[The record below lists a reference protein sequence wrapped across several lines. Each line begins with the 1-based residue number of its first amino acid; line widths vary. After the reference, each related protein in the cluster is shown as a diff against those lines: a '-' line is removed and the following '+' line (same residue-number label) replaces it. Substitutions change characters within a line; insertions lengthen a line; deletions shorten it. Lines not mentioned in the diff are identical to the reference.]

1 MMVWVRY
8 YIYKAFNDTDCKSFH
23 HSNSTTQ
30 IISLYF
36 CSITCNGLFQI
47 FGPHPHSGHFSWLQY
62 ATKKKKKPF
71 FSFFLWFLN
80 SLSFGSY
87 SKKVDEP
94 RFDKVQTPNSVFL
107 THRWR
112 SLASQNNVI
121 PWCCVIVLNLA
132 MRVVV
137 IVIAPLL
144 HFDPGIWWTIM
155 CIATLILVI
164 RVCFVAAVG
173 WYNFHFVACFWA
185 YVNKIS
191 LLETYK

>member
-1 MMVWVRY
+1 MVWVRY
-8 YIYKAFNDTDCKSFH
+8 YIYKAFNALTANLFTTPTVQLKS
-23 HSNSTTQ
+23 
-30 IISLYF
+30 SLF
-36 CSITCNGLFQI
+36 TFALLPVMASSKSLDHTHIQ
-47 FGPHPHSGHFSWLQY
+47 
-62 ATKKKKKPF
+62 ATSHDWNMQPKKKKPF

-94 RFDKVQTPNSVFL
+94 RFDKVRTPNSVFL

-144 HFDPGIWWTIM
+144 HIDPGIWWTIM

-164 RVCFVAAVG
+164 RACFVAAVG